1 MEVGGSRDRDAP
13 RRPILEE
20 EVPAAAAERTAHA
33 AQVMAA
39 DPVCFA
45 PLVTVGDAYD
55 VLRSCR
61 HACFPVVA
69 GGGSTQLAG
78 TVLRSTICM
87 LIQHRAFGAPGD
99 DPTSRNDLRTRA
111 LSPLLSSAVFER
123 AYPRFPTVDE
133 LDVSETDR
141 GCWLDLRPYADT
153 GPVTIQDC
161 ASIQRTYRVFRTLG
175 LRHLVVVDAGNK
187 VRGIITRKDLDHHTL
202 EERLA
207 WAANEAENLESFSV
221 EAHPSTMARFS
232 VA

>member
-1 MEVGGSRDRDAP
+1 M
-13 RRPILEE
+13 
-20 EVPAAAAERTAHA
+20 
-33 AQVMAA
+33 
-39 DPVCFA
+39 
-45 PLVTVGDAYD
+45 
-55 VLRSCR
+55 
-61 HACFPVVA
+61 
-69 GGGSTQLAG
+69 
-78 TVLRSTICM
+78 
-87 LIQHRAFGAPGD
+87 
-99 DPTSRNDLRTRA
+99 
-111 LSPLLSSAVFER
+111 
-123 AYPRFPTVDE
+123 DE

-187 VRGIITRKDLDHHTL
+187 VRGIITRKDLNHHTL

>member
-1 MEVGGSRDRDAP
+1 MG
-13 RRPILEE
+13 
-20 EVPAAAAERTAHA
+20 
-33 AQVMAA
+33 
-39 DPVCFA
+39 
-45 PLVTVGDAYD
+45 
-55 VLRSCR
+55 
-61 HACFPVVA
+61 FPVVA
-69 GGGSTQLAG
+69 GGGSTWVAG

-99 DPTSRNDLRTRA
+99 DPSQRNDLRTRA

-161 ASIQRTYRVFRTLG
+161 ASIQRTYRVF
-175 LRHLVVVDAGNK
+175 
-187 VRGIITRKDLDHHTL
+187 HTL

-232 VA
+232 

>member
-1 MEVGGSRDRDAP
+1 M
-13 RRPILEE
+13 
-20 EVPAAAAERTAHA
+20 
-33 AQVMAA
+33 
-39 DPVCFA
+39 
-45 PLVTVGDAYD
+45 
-55 VLRSCR
+55 
-61 HACFPVVA
+61 
-69 GGGSTQLAG
+69 AG

-99 DPTSRNDLRTRA
+99 DPSQRNDLRTRA

-161 ASIQRTYRVFRTLG
+161 ASLQRTYRVFRTLG